1 MKTMN
6 DDMLRTLI
14 KSEADARQVWDA
26 SSDLREDFGGSFD
39 VFQAYCRRELG
50 LPSPETGAQNEIGLQ
65 SREEVLQKIQ
75 AARFMAEATEK
86 LDGTGYPDEVLE
98 QLDDDLIPVVW
109 DGSAKL
115 RAEFSGDFNA
125 YKTRV
130 AQLRAGV
137 IKPTVRG

>member
-6 DDMLRTLI
+6 DDTLRTLI
-14 KSEADARQVWDA
+14 KNEADERQVWDA
-26 SSDLREDFGGSFD
+26 SPDLQEDFAGSFD
-39 VFQAYCRRELG
+39 GFKAYVRHELG
-50 LPSPETGAQNEIGLQ
+50 LAIPDTGATIGTGLH
-65 SREEVLQKIQ
+65 SREETIQ
-75 AARFMAEATEK
+75 RIRAVRFIAEATAK
-86 LDGTGYPDEVLE
+86 LDGTGYPDSVLQ
-98 QLDDDLIPVVW
+98 QLDDDLLPVVW

-137 IKPTVRG
+137 IKPTVAG